1 MESLGFVLIQGVL
14 GAFSGYITNTYA
26 VNMLFKEYT
35 PLKLGGVVKK
45 NKEKFIDE
53 ISSLVEKDII
63 NGNTLKDNIESDD
76 FKEALRKVCYD
87 FFNKY
92 LPENIEGKRIKEISG
107 YNETRKHLE
116 SYINSNFKDVFFN
129 VCDNALENFTLEDIF
144 KKEYIN
150 EISESLY
157 ILLLKEFENNKELKE
172 IIYDL
177 YNENTYLSL
186 NMVLSENSKLF
197 IKNNIEEITKNSLSK
212 LINDDERLKEFL
224 DKVYKCLNIEDVI
237 DNFQIS
243 LKKKSISEIFTES
256 DIKNLSHDLYE
267 YINEYL
273 NSEKGFN
280 FFLDL
285 INKIIDTLKNID
297 SSLYSVIK
305 SKDNSSLENRQ
316 NLKET
321 AITLYDIIPEKFED
335 SIFEF
340 INKSL
345 IEFLP
350 YIAEW
355 IKINEENFNAL
366 IEESID
372 EGIKDLDEGA
382 KKKIVEMLRKYLLS
396 DVASSSDM
404 IGKALNYIDDDNTK
418 EDVSRELTEKLI
430 NFLKETKIKDLIKK
444 IESSNLL
451 KDDKLNKIVTSLQ
464 NSFSKK

>member
-224 DKVYKCLNIEDVI
+224 DKV
-237 DNFQIS
+237 
-243 LKKKSISEIFTES
+243 
-256 DIKNLSHDLYE
+256 
-267 YINEYL
+267 
-273 NSEKGFN
+273 
-280 FFLDL
+280 
-285 INKIIDTLKNID
+285 
-297 SSLYSVIK
+297 
-305 SKDNSSLENRQ
+305 
-316 NLKET
+316 
-321 AITLYDIIPEKFED
+321 
-335 SIFEF
+335 
-340 INKSL
+340 
-345 IEFLP
+345 
-350 YIAEW
+350 
-355 IKINEENFNAL
+355 
-366 IEESID
+366 
-372 EGIKDLDEGA
+372 
-382 KKKIVEMLRKYLLS
+382 M
-396 DVASSSDM
+396 
-404 IGKALNYIDDDNTK
+404 
-418 EDVSRELTEKLI
+418 
-430 NFLKETKIKDLIKK
+430 
-444 IESSNLL
+444 
-451 KDDKLNKIVTSLQ
+451 
-464 NSFSKK
+464 

>member
-92 LPENIEGKRIKEISG
+92 LPENIEGKRIKETSG

-177 YNENTYLSL
+177 YN
-186 NMVLSENSKLF
+186 
-197 IKNNIEEITKNSLSK
+197 
-212 LINDDERLKEFL
+212 
-224 DKVYKCLNIEDVI
+224 
-237 DNFQIS
+237 
-243 LKKKSISEIFTES
+243 
-256 DIKNLSHDLYE
+256 
-267 YINEYL
+267 
-273 NSEKGFN
+273 
-280 FFLDL
+280 
-285 INKIIDTLKNID
+285 
-297 SSLYSVIK
+297 
-305 SKDNSSLENRQ
+305 
-316 NLKET
+316 
-321 AITLYDIIPEKFED
+321 
-335 SIFEF
+335 
-340 INKSL
+340 
-345 IEFLP
+345 
-350 YIAEW
+350 
-355 IKINEENFNAL
+355 
-366 IEESID
+366 
-372 EGIKDLDEGA
+372 
-382 KKKIVEMLRKYLLS
+382 
-396 DVASSSDM
+396 
-404 IGKALNYIDDDNTK
+404 
-418 EDVSRELTEKLI
+418 
-430 NFLKETKIKDLIKK
+430 
-444 IESSNLL
+444 
-451 KDDKLNKIVTSLQ
+451 
-464 NSFSKK
+464 